1 MKRLLAFGLMMAMC
15 GLGGCALTVRDVHVD
30 YKYTK
35 VPITDLSNSPEKVRI
50 GKFDDSRG
58 MDNPRMIM
66 HSQNMYG
73 NTMSGGTQAE
83 KPVAE
88 IVRDGVAQAL
98 AATHARIVEDD
109 PSLILSGDLMEYSYS
124 LVQGGMDGNSQYEAH
139 GQAQTRI
146 KVRKYGVE
154 RHAAGQNELSRC
166 DESRRRRPLTAFPG
180 RLGRAATEECGFPAS
195 AWRSVGARLA
205 C

>member
-124 LVQGGMDGNSQYEAH
+124 RMAL
-139 GQAQTRI
+139 R
-146 KVRKYGVE
+146 
-154 RHAAGQNELSRC
+154 
-166 DESRRRRPLTAFPG
+166 
-180 RLGRAATEECGFPAS
+180 
-195 AWRSVGARLA
+195 
-205 C
+205 